1 MLPRLAIFGGFDNIV
16 SINLKNWL
24 FDVFCGLCIF
34 AHLRLQTSFFWL
46 WKMAGFCM
54 IYLSRIC
61 RFMAIK
67 PPKYF
72 SCRIF
77 FCHFAKLS
85 TPKTQLCIWSQI
97 FWYVGGSEKS
107 SKRLPKIAPRF
118 PWSCHEIALCCPVVV
133 LLLPWGCLMLQL
145 YSPALWLLFSC
156 LMHSG

>member
-16 SINLKNWL
+16 SINLKNWS

-72 SCRIF
+72 SFRIF
-77 FCHFAKLS
+77 FCHFAKLP
-85 TPKTQLCIWSQI
+85 TPKTQLCRAPLTCQ
-97 FWYVGGSEKS
+97 GSFV
-107 SKRLPKIAPRF
+107 LANI
-118 PWSCHEIALCCPVVV
+118 LCCPKSPLSGQSFVMSGPQKVT
-133 LLLPWGCLMLQL
+133 QL
-145 YSPALWLLFSC
+145 RILYLSVY
-156 LMHSG
+156 

>member
-61 RFMAIK
+61 RFMALK

-85 TPKTQLCIWSQI
+85 TPKTQLWFGHKRMASLWNPWIEVDTFNQSNDSFLDSNWLQQSSDLKLIGQI
-97 FWYVGGSEKS
+97 F
-107 SKRLPKIAPRF
+107 KR
-118 PWSCHEIALCCPVVV
+118 S
-133 LLLPWGCLMLQL
+133 
-145 YSPALWLLFSC
+145 
-156 LMHSG
+156 

>member
-85 TPKTQLCIWSQI
+85 TPKTQLCQDRSQMLLKLNSTKAPILNSTKVPKTSGI
-97 FWYVGGSEKS
+97 FWVFWNFQKY
-107 SKRLPKIAPRF
+107 LF
-118 PWSCHEIALCCPVVV
+118 
-133 LLLPWGCLMLQL
+133 LQSL
-145 YSPALWLLFSC
+145 KV
-156 LMHSG
+156 H

>member
-85 TPKTQLCIWSQI
+85 TPKTQLCIGGFQGLARMFFTGSLVLFQGLA
-97 FWYVGGSEKS
+97 FFGKKCSYVVSVS
-107 SKRLPKIAPRF
+107 T
-118 PWSCHEIALCCPVVV
+118 HVQEI
-133 LLLPWGCLMLQL
+133 W
-145 YSPALWLLFSC
+145 
-156 LMHSG
+156 